1 MKKIILLALVI
12 FSSILLTACGGGAGE
27 TSSDTQNTTTASGKV
42 LEWTAPSTRTDSTP
56 LSLSEIQG
64 YRVYYGTSP
73 NNLTML
79 VDLNDDTITDFR
91 VDSIPS
97 GNYYFA
103 VTAYDMDGVESGFS
117 NIINTDV

>member
-1 MKKIILLALVI
+1 MKKIITLALVI
-12 FSSILLTACGGGAGE
+12 FSSILLTACGGGASD
-27 TSSDTQNTTTASGKV
+27 TISDTQNTTTSSGKV
-42 LEWTAPSTRTDSTP
+42 LEWTAPTTRTDSSP

-64 YRVYYGTSP
+64 YRIYYGTSP
-73 NNLTML
+73 SNLTML
-79 VDLNDDTITDFR
+79 VDLNDDTITDFT

>member
-1 MKKIILLALVI
+1 MKNIITLALVI
-12 FSSILLTACGGGAGE
+12 FSSILLTACGGGGGDA
-27 TSSDTQNTTTASGKV
+27 SVDTQNTTTTSGKV
-42 LEWTAPSTRTDSTP
+42 LEWTAPTTRTDNTP
-56 LSLSEIQG
+56 LNLSEIQG

-73 NNLTML
+73 NNLTIL
-79 VDLNDDTITDFR
+79 VDLNDDTITDFT
-91 VDSIPS
+91 VNDIPS

>member
-1 MKKIILLALVI
+1 MKKIIMLALVI
-12 FSSILLTACGGGAGE
+12 FSSILLTACGSGAGDAV
-27 TSSDTQNTTTASGKV
+27 SDTQNSTTTAGKV
-42 LEWTAPSTRTDSTP
+42 LEWTAPTTRSDSTP

-73 NNLTML
+73 SNLAML
-79 VDLNDDTITDFR
+79 VDLNDDTVTDFT

>member
-1 MKKIILLALVI
+1 MKNIFTLALVI
-12 FSSILLTACGGGAGE
+12 FSSILLTACGSGASGV
-27 TSSDTQNTTTASGKV
+27 SSDTQSTTTTSGKV
-42 LEWTAPSTRTDSTP
+42 LEWTAPTTRSDNTP

-73 NNLTML
+73 SNLTIL
-79 VDLNDDTITDFR
+79 VDLNDDTITDFT

-103 VTAYDMDGVESGFS
+103 VTAYDMDGVESGYS

>member
-1 MKKIILLALVI
+1 MRKILTLALVI
-12 FSSILLTACGGGAGE
+12 FSSILLTACGGGSSE
-27 TSSDTQNTTTASGKV
+27 TSSDTQNISTTSGKT
-42 LEWTAPSTRTDSTP
+42 LEWTAPTTRSDSTP

-73 NNLTML
+73 SDMTML
-79 VDLNDDTITDFR
+79 VDLNDTITDFT
-91 VDSIPS
+91 VESIPS